1 MSDRRLTPAN
11 ERVAAEHLRGIVD
24 APSHVAGLARA
35 VVEPVVDLLRA
46 PGGARDRQLLMGA
59 AVAVFEER
67 EGWSFVQAE
76 ADGYVG
82 YVPSGSLGAPSAV
95 THRVAARATHV
106 YAKPDFKSFD
116 RMTLSYG
123 ARLSTLGPEE
133 SSRFARTASGFVPRV
148 HLAPFDRPATDWVT
162 EAERLIGA
170 PYLWG
175 GNSAFGIDCSGL
187 VQAALAACDRPCP
200 GDSDLQEQ
208 ALGRT
213 LPFGTAPRRGD
224 LLFWKGHVALVAAPD
239 LLVHAN
245 VHAMAVTHEPLA
257 AAVARIQSGGD
268 GPVTRHARLIEEAVT

>member
-11 ERVAAEHLRGIVD
+11 ARVAAEHLRGIVT
-24 APSHVAGLARA
+24 APRYVDGTARA

-46 PGGARDRQLLMGA
+46 PEGARDRQLLTGA
-59 AVAVFEER
+59 EVAVFEER
-67 EGWSFVQAE
+67 EGWCFVQAA

-82 YVPSGSLGAPSAV
+82 YVPGGALGALPQV

-106 YAKPDFKSFD
+106 YTAADFKSRE

-123 ARLSTLGPEE
+123 ARLSAQDPDA
-133 SSRFARTASGFVPRV
+133 SSRFVRTASGFVPRA
-148 HLAPFDRPATDWVT
+148 HLAPLDRSASDWVA
-162 EAERLIGA
+162 EAERLLGT

-187 VQAALAACDRPCP
+187 VQAALAACGLPCP
-200 GDSDLQEQ
+200 GDSDLQER

-213 LPFGTAPRRGD
+213 LPAGTAPRRGD

-245 VHAMAVTHEPLA
+245 VHAMAVAHEPLA
-257 AAVARIQSGGD
+257 AAVARIKAGGD
-268 GPVTRHARLIEEAVT
+268 GHVTRHARLIEEAVT